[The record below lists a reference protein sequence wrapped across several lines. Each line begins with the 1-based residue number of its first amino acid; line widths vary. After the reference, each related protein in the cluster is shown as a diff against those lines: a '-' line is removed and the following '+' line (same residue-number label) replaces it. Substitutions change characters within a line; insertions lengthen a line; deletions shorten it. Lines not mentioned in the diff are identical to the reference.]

1 MDLSENSP
9 LYRGFNYRTVIP
21 CKEQLLNRYDYE
33 MVEAWAVDVLTIE
46 PIPNPGT
53 ETIPEEYTRRAGV
66 WRTIEDELAFES
78 DYQAEDFGAEEY
90 GSEAAAVDG
99 AMDVDY
105 PVDIAS
111 SSSSMSTARSNPRD
125 EAAEASNP

>member
-1 MDLSENSP
+1 M
-9 LYRGFNYRTVIP
+9 
-21 CKEQLLNRYDYE
+21 
-33 MVEAWAVDVLTIE
+33 DVLTIE

-66 WRTIEDELAFES
+66 WRTIENELALES
-78 DYQAEDFGAEEY
+78 DYQAEDY
-90 GSEAAAVDG
+90 GSEADAAG
-99 AMDVDY
+99 GTMDVDY

-125 EAAEASNP
+125 EAAGASNP